1 MARLFPNMDPE
12 RTSHHPI
19 GLLVIYFEVP
29 DGLIEEM
36 WMRLLIVTLVATFQF
51 LRPALANDP
60 PPGWGPGKE
69 AAYAAFR
76 VVTKC
81 AVTTAAKEK
90 DALTLQSFRTLY
102 IKLCSEPERDFLSKF
117 VGSPA
122 DKNVRVANT
131 AQGARM
137 INEMVKQAFEKT
149 RKLRGG

>member
-1 MARLFPNMDPE
+1 
-12 RTSHHPI
+12 
-19 GLLVIYFEVP
+19 
-29 DGLIEEM
+29 M
-36 WMRLLIVTLVATFQF
+36 WMRLLIVTFVATFQI
-51 LRPALANDP
+51 LGPALANDP

-117 VGSPA
+117 AGSPQ
-122 DKNVRVANT
+122 DRNVRVSNM
-131 AQGARM
+131 AQGAKM
-137 INEMVKQAFEKT
+137 INEMVKQAFERT